1 MNIEKLSNRLETV
14 SAYIP
19 RGSKIADI
27 GSDHAYLPCYAVK
40 NGIASFAI
48 AGEVVEGPY
57 QSAIQQVRN
66 SGLTDTVSVRKGDGL
81 EVITKG
87 EVDCITIA
95 GMGGALI
102 SSILTDGIQKLSG
115 NERLVLQPNIAAI
128 SIREWCIEQKWQI
141 IAEEI
146 IEEDQKIYEILV
158 LEKSKENMPYTLTEA
173 ELLMGPILMKE
184 KNNVFQAKWL
194 QESQQWKRILESLEQ
209 AAESPETVKKKTQLQ
224 KNISMVEEVIS

>member
-1 MNIEKLSNRLETV
+1 MNIEKLSKRLETV
-14 SAYIP
+14 CTYIP
-19 RGSKIADI
+19 SGSRIADI

-57 QSAIQQVRN
+57 QSALQQVKN
-66 SGLTDTVSVRKGDGL
+66 SGLGDAVSVRKGDGL
-81 EVITKG
+81 EVIQKG

-102 SSILTDGIQKLSG
+102 SSILNKGMEKLSE
-115 NERLVLQPNIAAI
+115 NERLVLQPNIAANF
-128 SIREWCIEQKWQI
+128 IREWCIEQGWQI

-158 LEKSKENMPYTLTEA
+158 LEKLKDKKPYFLTEA
-173 ELLMGPILMKE
+173 ELLMGPILIK
-184 KNNVFQAKWL
+184 
-194 QESQQWKRILESLEQ
+194 
-209 AAESPETVKKKTQLQ
+209 
-224 KNISMVEEVIS
+224 